1 MARDDLIEAT
11 VKAFVKKF
19 GDGTACTL
27 TKMFAPE
34 NVKGFVPTGN
44 LAIDWVIGRP
54 GFPLGRISEIAGPF
68 SSGKSSIVAQAI
80 GAAQKQGIVCVLAD
94 TEHSYDSSW
103 STRFGVDP
111 EHLIL
116 LQPQH
121 LEALFDEIHFIIE
134 VVKEGKDPTPMFIVA
149 DSVSATPA
157 SAELE
162 MEDSTGSQA
171 RGLHARIISQGLRKL
186 SNLIWNERV
195 ALLFISQLKDNPGIM
210 YGTNKSKIGG
220 HAIDFHAGLLLET
233 RKLAQK
239 KGDGETEKII
249 GQTIQ
254 VHSTKNKFVPPFR
267 TRTFDLFFDSG
278 IRPKEIALSFLSDPE
293 LLGRVKA
300 GGGWYEYGGQK
311 YRKEQLAE
319 LLDESIVAEIYQSL
333 GLTQTP
339 VQTATTTPTVDQAAK
354 VAKVKKETL
363 PLIVFDSL
371 DDSAAVVASL
381 PAAQLVGVDVA
392 KPDPEATVIVH
403 VENSKVTP
411 PPVKLEGVV
420 SIKDL

>member
-1 MARDDLIEAT
+1 MSRDQIIQDV
-11 VKAFVKKF
+11 VKQFTKKF
-19 GDGTACTL
+19 GEGTACTL

-54 GFPLGRISEIAGPF
+54 GWPLGRISEIAGPF
-68 SSGKSSIVAQAI
+68 SSGKSSIVAQSI

-103 STRFGVDP
+103 SRRFGVDP
-111 EHLIL
+111 EHLVL

-121 LEALFDEIHFIIE
+121 LEAVFDEIQFVIE
-134 VVKEGKDPTPMFIVA
+134 VVKESKDPTPMFIVV
-149 DSVSATPA
+149 DSVSATPS

-162 MEDSTGSQA
+162 MEDSAGSQA

-186 SNLIWNERV
+186 SNLIWHENV
-195 ALLFISQLKDNPGIM
+195 ALLFVSQLKDNPGIM

-239 KGDGETEKII
+239 KGEGDAAPII

-267 TRTFDLFFDSG
+267 TRTFDLFFETG

-293 LLGRVKA
+293 LLNRVKA
-300 GGGWYEYGGQK
+300 GGGWYEYAGQK

-319 LLDESIVAEIYQSL
+319 LLDDNLIGDIYSSLGIISGATKVVEAHGGVITEAVKTSEQDIPVEPIQVIESPSIV
-333 GLTQTP
+333 
-339 VQTATTTPTVDQAAK
+339 TPT
-354 VAKVKKETL
+354 
-363 PLIVFDSL
+363 
-371 DDSAAVVASL
+371 
-381 PAAQLVGVDVA
+381 
-392 KPDPEATVIVH
+392 
-403 VENSKVTP
+403 
-411 PPVKLEGVV
+411 GVV
-420 SIKDL
+420 SLKDI